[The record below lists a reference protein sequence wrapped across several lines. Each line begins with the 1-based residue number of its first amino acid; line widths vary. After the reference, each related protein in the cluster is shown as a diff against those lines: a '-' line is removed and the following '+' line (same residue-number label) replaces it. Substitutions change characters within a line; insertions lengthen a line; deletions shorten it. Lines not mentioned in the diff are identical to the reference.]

1 MPGMFLFVLCLLA
14 LRSCASLEAPKQ
26 RWDLGRFVKTAGFYD
41 ALTPSLPFISKLSK
55 YRPKLDPGATIWS
68 SVGENRAGIT
78 WGPLDDVVMGG
89 VSKSTLEPG
98 APFDG
103 TWTGVVSTAN
113 NGGFAGIRTK
123 LFKTPFDLSSCAGVV
138 IRLRGDGQRYKLILR
153 DDADWNGIAWS
164 HSLLTR
170 PNKTVEYKIPFALF
184 KPTKFARVLANFRPF
199 DQTQLTGFQ
208 LSLSKFEYDGG
219 LNGEFREG
227 GFQLNVESIG
237 TY

>member
-1 MPGMFLFVLCLLA
+1 
-14 LRSCASLEAPKQ
+14 
-26 RWDLGRFVKTAGFYD
+26 
-41 ALTPSLPFISKLSK
+41 
-55 YRPKLDPGATIWS
+55 
-68 SVGENRAGIT
+68 
-78 WGPLDDVVMGG
+78 MGG